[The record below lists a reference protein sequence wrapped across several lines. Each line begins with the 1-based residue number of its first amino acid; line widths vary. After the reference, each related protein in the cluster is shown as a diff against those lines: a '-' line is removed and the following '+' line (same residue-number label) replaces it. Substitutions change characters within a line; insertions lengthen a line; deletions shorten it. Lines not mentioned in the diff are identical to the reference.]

1 MSLPESD
8 PDLPLSGLRVIDF
21 ATTVAG
27 PSAARHLADFGAEVI
42 KVESQAHPDT
52 LRAATPFPE
61 RKAGVNRSGYF
72 AAYNAGKLS
81 LSLNMQKPEAI
92 AIVRRLVERS
102 DVLIEAFVPGVMARW
117 GLTYEQ
123 LSDWNPRLIMA
134 SHCLQGQTGPHA
146 KHRGYGQI
154 AGAMSG
160 WYDLTGLEGGEP
172 LGPYSAYTDFV
183 SWPFLLSAI
192 LVALE
197 VREQTG
203 RGQYIDH
210 AQLESSIHF
219 LAAPLLDL
227 QLNGHELTRRGNRE
241 DYVCPNNVYRVGNRE
256 QVTGDRTVGA
266 HGRDPGAGAD
276 DRDTAESGRG
286 GSGTAQQVASERGDD
301 WIAITV
307 DSDAAWSALCAALG
321 HAEVGADPRFATL
334 ADRKAH
340 AAEIDT
346 LIAGWVANEEPFA
359 LAERLQAAGVAAGVV
374 ERAEDLFADPQLQAR
389 GVFRRLPHAEIG
401 EHAVLTQSFRVAGWQ
416 PGPHRAAPLLG
427 EHTHAIC
434 REVLEL
440 SEDEIAHFA
449 AAGVFE

>member
-1 MSLPESD
+1 MPLPD
-8 PDLPLSGLRVIDF
+8 AGPDLPLSGLRVIDF
-21 ATTVAG
+21 STTVAG
-27 PSAARHLADFGAEVI
+27 PSAARHLADFGAQVI

-61 RKAGVNRSGYF
+61 RKAGVNRSAYF

-81 LSLNMQKPEAI
+81 LSLNMQKPEARE
-92 AIVRRLVERS
+92 IVRRLIERS

-117 GLTYEQ
+117 GLSYEQ
-123 LSDWNPRLIMA
+123 VSAWNPRIIMA

-146 KHRGYGQI
+146 QHRGYGQI

-197 VREQTG
+197 VREETG

-241 DYVCPNNVYRVGNRE
+241 DYVCPNNVYPCAGP
-256 QVTGDRTVGA
+256 GDPSSA
-266 HGRDPGAGAD
+266 AEGRASQTTN
-276 DRDTAESGRG
+276 DR
-286 GSGTAQQVASERGDD
+286 

-307 DSDAAWSALCAALG
+307 DTDDAWLALCRELG
-321 HAEVGADPRFATL
+321 HAGAGADPRFATR
-334 ADRKAH
+334 AGRKAYE
-340 AAEIDT
+340 AEIDA
-346 LIAGWVANEEPFA
+346 LLAGWVADEEPFA
-359 LAERLQAAGVAAGVV
+359 LAERLQAAGIAAGVV
-374 ERAEDLFADPQLQAR
+374 ERAEDLFADPQLQQR
-389 GVFRRLPHAEIG
+389 GFFRRLPHAEIG
-401 EHAVLTQSFRVAGWQ
+401 EHAVLTQSFRVEGWD

-427 EHTHAIC
+427 EHTHDIC

-440 SEDEIAHFA
+440 GEDEIARFA